1 MSGAYLSFPFCAQ
14 KCTFCNFASGVF
26 PAELE
31 RDYVN
36 ALVAEIRGCQWRWI
50 PETVYI
56 GGGTPSR
63 IGPDALEA
71 ILEVLP
77 GRPWLEATI
86 EAAPGTLT
94 PAIVQAWVKTGINRV
109 SLGVQSFVSQ
119 ELSRTGRRHNAVTV
133 ASDVALLLSAGITN
147 FNIDLIAGLPWQT
160 PESWAESLDW
170 LQKIEPPH
178 VSVYMFEI
186 DEDSRLGLE
195 LIEGGSHYSASAV
208 PGNDLV
214 ADFYETAVARLHAMG
229 IERYEISNFAVPGKE
244 SLHNLKYWLLDPY
257 LGFGADAHSFDQ
269 NKRWGNVESAAEYVA
284 RWRDGKST
292 ALESVEAIDYQER
305 FFVGLRLMRGIR
317 TTTAD
322 RNRYGKTIERL
333 RQDGLLTM
341 DGDRLKLTDKGV
353 LMSNEVF
360 EEFVS

>member
-31 RDYVN
+31 RDYIN

-63 IGPDALEA
+63 IGPDALQS

-77 GRPWLEATI
+77 GRPWREATI

-94 PAIVQAWVKTGINRV
+94 PAIVQAWVKVGINRV

-119 ELSRTGRRHNAVTV
+119 ELSKTGRRHNAVTV
-133 ASDVALLLSAGITN
+133 ASDVDLLRSAGITN

-160 PESWAESLDW
+160 PESWAESLGW

-208 PGNDLV
+208 
-214 ADFYETAVARLHAMG
+214 
-229 IERYEISNFAVPGKE
+229 
-244 SLHNLKYWLLDPY
+244 
-257 LGFGADAHSFDQ
+257 
-269 NKRWGNVESAAEYVA
+269 
-284 RWRDGKST
+284 
-292 ALESVEAIDYQER
+292 
-305 FFVGLRLMRGIR
+305 
-317 TTTAD
+317 
-322 RNRYGKTIERL
+322 
-333 RQDGLLTM
+333 
-341 DGDRLKLTDKGV
+341 
-353 LMSNEVF
+353 
-360 EEFVS
+360 